1 MTPNSLLADPVYQLL
16 AIVSVLLVLKM
27 MLVGTWTSIIRI
39 RRNVFATEEDYAL
52 RGLSA
57 AASRDADVERTR
69 RAHRN
74 DLENVLPFLAV
85 APFYA
90 MTGPSLTAARIFF
103 WGFFIG
109 RALHSIFYIRGQ
121 QPHRTIAFAVAQ
133 LLFVAMLVITL
144 IRFA

>member
-1 MTPNSLLADPVYQLL
+1 MTATSLFADPVYNLL
-16 AIVSVLLVLKM
+16 AVVSVLLVFKM

-39 RRNVFATEEDYAL
+39 RRNVYATPEDYAF
-52 RGLSA
+52 RGLA
-57 AASRDADVERTR
+57 AAAGADADVERTR
-69 RAHRN
+69 RAHQN

-90 MTGPSLTAARIFF
+90 MTQPSLGAARIFF
-103 WGFFIG
+103 WGFFIA

-121 QPHRTIAFAVAQ
+121 QPHRTIAFGVAQ

-144 IRFA
+144 VRLS

>member
-1 MTPNSLLADPVYQLL
+1 MAATSLLADPVYRLL
-16 AIVSVLLVLKM
+16 AVVSVLLVFKM
-27 MLVGTWTSIIRI
+27 MLVGTWTSVIRI
-39 RRNVFATEEDYAL
+39 RRRVYATPEDYAFQ
-52 RGLSA
+52 GIPPGA
-57 AASRDADVERTR
+57 ATDADIERTR

-90 MTGPSLTAARIFF
+90 MTGPSLGAARVFF

-121 QPHRTIAFAVAQ
+121 QPHRTIAFGVAQ
-133 LLFVAMLVITL
+133 VLLVVMLVITL
-144 IRFA
+144 IRLA